1 MSTAMHTP
9 GPWAYAYTR
18 IGHTVRQSPDAHR
31 ALLVVNVS
39 DNPEAD
45 GRLMAAAPELLAAL
59 KAALR
64 VINNECDPD
73 EYAKPLATIH
83 AAIAKATGG
92 AA

>member
-1 MSTAMHTP
+1 MSHTQ

-18 IGHTVRQSPDAHR
+18 IGHTVRQSHDAMS

-45 GRLMAAAPELLAAL
+45 ARLIAAAPDLLAAL
-59 KAALR
+59 QSLLKWGPAT
-64 VINNECDPD
+64 
-73 EYAKPLATIH
+73 ATIYKAE

-92 AA
+92 QP